1 MKAYFLSA
9 SLLTALYASHLC
21 ASTNWDEATQTTLA
35 ISSPASSAE
44 SAGSADLQK
53 ARSMQGEGELALAD
67 AFWQKAIPNPLDL
80 PADMTDSDKAWALAS
95 HIFATS
101 GRPDARN
108 QERVDA
114 LMALLPRAHK
124 VNAAL
129 ILHVFGATASDINFV
144 MAPLMAQPEDAPEL
158 INTLRDFVTSY
169 SSAQHPLA
177 HKGWDALSQMA
188 ALFGV
193 PMSLDD
199 HFSSHMM
206 YLRAY
211 VRSQNPLDLLKV
223 RNALEATEPL
233 LTTRKERVRFH
244 QGMAEYLILHSH
256 FQSISQERRQQLLNE
271 CLEHWHKYWAHLDA
285 PSAVECGIYVRG
297 AINAY
302 NLTGQKEK
310 SFDVLDVMPD
320 NLEEW
325 DLLTLIFATQLFLDS
340 KDPTQATRYWQ
351 ESLRKAKSP
360 DEVDAFAPLV
370 NASLVVIGRN
380 LAMGGQLDLAIETL
394 EVNLQFVSKICLEEN
409 PSSRYT
415 LLHNQPSSIHDE
427 RQRVTHFLLSYAWAQ
442 KAVECTDPTMR
453 KEFFQKAMH
462 HTRESSFYNE
472 LECTKEEIIRFVSAM
487 YFTIYEA
494 GTPEERKQYLPAI
507 LTNLINLGGKSQA
520 VAFSRGKSRAPHKT
534 SREDQGAK
542 ARTFLMTTYRDF
554 ADQHLAKLSQLSRK
568 LEALG
573 VQELSADH
581 EALTL
586 RLQSLKRDAMRPVS
600 AQADARVCLET
611 MARYNEAN
619 TKVQDYMSLWQ
630 TIERESAK
638 ARAALGVSGT
648 SISPHV
654 APSSSSQK
662 NLRGQFPH
670 PKTGKK
676 KTAKESTRPARPVPS
691 SSSSPSTSSQTTL
704 PAEVNFIF
712 SAQAEKD
719 REILAGMPGMQAKL
733 DAFLEEIRDNPFATK
748 IDMATGRAEAL
759 RFMKDHYSRRFNK
772 QNRLVYRTDRNAD
785 GGVTVTV
792 LRLLTHYK
800 L

>member
-9 SLLTALYASHLC
+9 SLLTALYTSHLC
-21 ASTNWDEATQTTLA
+21 ASPNADEGTQTTLTLG
-35 ISSPASSAE
+35 SSAE
-44 SAGSADLQK
+44 TASRTALQK

-67 AFWQKAIPNPLDL
+67 AFWQKAIPNPLVR
-80 PADMTDSDKAWALAS
+80 PADMTDSDTAWALAS

-101 GRPDARN
+101 ERPDARN
-108 QERVDA
+108 QERMDG

-144 MAPLMAQPEDAPEL
+144 MAPLLSQPEDAPEL

-177 HKGWDALSQMA
+177 HKGWDALSHMA
-188 ALFGV
+188 ALCGT
-193 PMSLDD
+193 PLTIDD

-211 VRSQNPLDLLKV
+211 VRTQNPLDLLKV
-223 RNALEATEPL
+223 RNALEASEPL
-233 LTTRKERVRFH
+233 LTTSKQRVRFH
-244 QGMAEYLILHSH
+244 QHMAEYLILHSH
-256 FQSISQERRQQLLNE
+256 FQSISQERQQQLLSE

-285 PSAVECGIYVRG
+285 PSATECGIYVRG

-320 NLEEW
+320 NLDEW

-380 LAMGGQLDLAIETL
+380 LAMGGQLDLAIESL

-409 PSSRYT
+409 PNSQYT

-427 RQRVTHFLLSYAWAQ
+427 RLRVTHFLLSYAWAQ
-442 KAVECTDPTMR
+442 KAVECTDPKVR
-453 KEFFQKAMH
+453 KEFFQKAMY

-472 LECTKEEIIRFVSAM
+472 LECTKDEIIRFVSAM

-507 LTNLINLGGKSQA
+507 LTNLINFGGKAQT
-520 VAFSRGKSRAPHKT
+520 VAPSRNKSRGSKKT

-542 ARTFLMTTYRDF
+542 ARTFVMTTYRDF
-554 ADQHLAKLSQLSRK
+554 ADQYLKKLDQMTRK
-568 LEALG
+568 LEALDTP
-573 VQELSADH
+573 ELRTAH
-581 EALTL
+581 NALTHQ
-586 RLQSLKRDAMRPVS
+586 LQSLKRDAMRPVI

-611 MARYNEAN
+611 MARYNEAS

-630 TIERESAK
+630 TIERENAK
-638 ARAALGVSGT
+638 ARAALGVT
-648 SISPHV
+648 QAHTAFHD
-654 APSSSSQK
+654 APYSSSQA

-670 PKTGKK
+670 PKSGKK
-676 KTAKESTRPARPVPS
+676 KIAKASTRPARPVPS
-691 SSSSPSTSSQTTL
+691 SSSSPSTSSQTTV
-704 PAEVNFIF
+704 PTEVNFIF
-712 SAQAEKD
+712 SPQANKD
-719 REILAGMPGMQAKL
+719 IEILATMPGMQTKL

-785 GGVTVTV
+785 GSVSVTV